1 MQRQLKR
8 FLRGIAPVF
17 LKRAV
22 KNHLQARLHDGQLYN
37 IRLEP
42 AGAALRCVMGPQWS
56 FLAPEQARDD
66 LTYHTKTREGL
77 AELSGIARVAEK
89 GGTLFDIGAHA
100 GLISVLFGTAAPSN
114 RVFSFEPSPLAEER
128 LKVIRGLNGL
138 EERMTIE
145 QVAIGA
151 EKATLD
157 MLLDPAGGFVQT
169 QRFRHSMQAES
180 QSIRVKTETIGD
192 AADRLGVIP
201 DCVKIDIEGY
211 EDEAIRGARDFLA
224 AHQPTLLL
232 ELHLNYLE
240 EKGSSARAV
249 VEDLSACG
257 YSFQSY
263 GGQSLRPVQ
272 LYDSP
277 LQSVRFL
284 ARAA

>member
-1 MQRQLKR
+1 MQRLLKR
-8 FLRGIAPVF
+8 FLREITPGFIKQAI
-17 LKRAV
+17 
-22 KNHLQARLHDGQLYN
+22 KNRLQGRLSDGELRDV
-37 IRLEP
+37 RLEP

-56 FLAPEQARDD
+56 FLVPEQARDD
-66 LTYHTKTREGL
+66 LVYHTTTPEGL

-100 GLISVLFGTAAPSN
+100 GLISALFCTARPSN
-114 RVFSFEPSPLAEER
+114 RVFSFEPSPLSQER
-128 LKVIRGLNGL
+128 LKAIRRLNGL
-138 EERMTIE
+138 EDRMTIE
-145 QVAIGA
+145 QVAIGG
-151 EKATLD
+151 EKAALD

-169 QRFRHSMQAES
+169 QRFRHSMQA
-180 QSIRVKTETIGD
+180 QPQAIRVEVETIGD
-192 AADRLGVIP
+192 AAGRLGVIP

-224 AHQPTLLL
+224 VHRPTLLL

-249 VEDLSACG
+249 VDTLSACG

-263 GGQSLRPVQ
+263 GGQSLRPGQ

>member
-1 MQRQLKR
+1 MQRLFKR
-8 FLRGIAPVF
+8 FLRGITPDF
-17 LKRAV
+17 LKQAV
-22 KNHLQARLHDGQLYN
+22 KNRLQSRLNGGELHD
-37 IRLEP
+37 IHLEP
-42 AGAALRCVMGPQWS
+42 ADGALRCVMGPQWF
-56 FLAPEQARDD
+56 FLAPVQARDD
-66 LTYHTKTREGL
+66 LVYHTTREGR

-100 GLISVLFGTAAPSN
+100 GLISVLFGSAGPTN
-114 RVFSFEPSPLAEER
+114 RVFSFEPSPLAQER
-128 LKVIRGLNGL
+128 LREIRRLNGL
-138 EERMTIE
+138 EDRMTIE

-169 QRFRHSMQAES
+169 QRFRHTMQAQPE
-180 QSIRVKTETIGD
+180 SIRVKTETIGD

-201 DCVKIDIEGY
+201 NCVKIDIEGY

-224 AHQPTLLL
+224 AHRPTLLL

-249 VEDLSACG
+249 VDTLSACG

-263 GGQSLRPVQ
+263 GGQPLRPAQ